1 VNLACRTLAFATF
14 CLSLAAP
21 VWADP
26 PANPVLDAAVERF
39 ATCARTE
46 GATVSDDDRALL
58 RESLAPLVTTVGGV
72 DCQASPDDC
81 VRQLQATTCGALADL
96 WRPSIAP
103 AAARVTLAPWA
114 DTLAS
119 RQRDQTLACIA
130 EQERRPATAE
140 ERETVDAWV
149 NGLWG
154 SWSQRPCSATAQ
166 QAQACAARLF
176 GSDCAALGAALDA
189 GALRSD
195 LDEPAGDRG
204 DDPCEPI
211 LACMGLGGPDLG
223 AIDAER
229 AK

>member
-26 PANPVLDAAVERF
+26 PASPVLDAAVERF

-46 GATVSDDDRALL
+46 GATLSDDDRALL

-96 WRPSIAP
+96 WRPSIA
-103 AAARVTLAPWA
+103 
-114 DTLAS
+114 
-119 RQRDQTLACIA
+119 
-130 EQERRPATAE
+130 PATAE